1 MVHHVNVLSVLNN
14 VFFFFDD
21 IICFKCNMKNKDF
34 INVYAFV
41 WLSRC
46 RLATYVNIY
55 EAICTFVNIDVK

>member
-1 MVHHVNVLSVLNN
+1 MI
-14 VFFFFDD
+14 FFHN

-34 INVYAFV
+34 INVCAFV

>member
-1 MVHHVNVLSVLNN
+1 MVHHVNVISVLNN
-14 VFFFFDD
+14 
-21 IICFKCNMKNKDF
+21 CFKCNMKNKDF
-34 INVYAFV
+34 INVCAFV